1 LNIVVSAALVAEVC
15 HSTKIQTAD
24 KSLPQESRRIMAA
37 FRVVRAMHA
46 AFGSRDVPS
55 HMPGE
60 SRVDYEPPGVLVAR
74 TDLIRAGQT
83 FGASAI
89 RERFRFCDVTSV
101 AKGPEDRNIATPAQ
115 GPRNFMNELRQ
126 YLGDKLLARVERR
139 LGLRK
144 HLEKLAYKLADTLA
158 DAGQAE
164 REAHLQTADESLKS
178 YLSRN
183 ASTPVSPTDAPGP
196 ADQKLI
202 GELIQWW
209 MKHAPFEA
217 SRRIVDAV
225 GLGGAYRL
233 PEGERLRLARAF
245 LAMLDIDSPFEGDQ
259 AAQGLMPP
267 RRGPSPNLDQAG
279 RAPAN
284 GGAAV
289 VPADATSERRSAAP
303 L

>member
-1 LNIVVSAALVAEVC
+1 LAVFACWL
-15 HSTKIQTAD
+15 
-24 KSLPQESRRIMAA
+24 
-37 FRVVRAMHA
+37 RA
-46 AFGSRDVPS
+46 
-55 HMPGE
+55 
-60 SRVDYEPPGVLVAR
+60 
-74 TDLIRAGQT
+74 
-83 FGASAI
+83 
-89 RERFRFCDVTSV
+89 
-101 AKGPEDRNIATPAQ
+101 EDRSIATPAQ
-115 GPRNFMNELRQ
+115 SARNLINELRQ
-126 YLGDKLLARVERR
+126 YLVDKLLPRVERR

-144 HLEKLAYKLADTLA
+144 HLETLAYKVADTLA

-183 ASTPVSPTDAPGP
+183 ASTPISPTDAPGP
-196 ADQKLI
+196 EDQKLI

-209 MKHAPFEA
+209 MKHAPAEA

-245 LAMLDIDSPFEGDQ
+245 LAMLDIDLPFEGDQ
-259 AAQGLMPP
+259 TAVRGLVPP
-267 RRGPSPNLDQAG
+267 RRGQSANLDQAS

-289 VPADATSERRSAAP
+289 APTDATSERRSSAP